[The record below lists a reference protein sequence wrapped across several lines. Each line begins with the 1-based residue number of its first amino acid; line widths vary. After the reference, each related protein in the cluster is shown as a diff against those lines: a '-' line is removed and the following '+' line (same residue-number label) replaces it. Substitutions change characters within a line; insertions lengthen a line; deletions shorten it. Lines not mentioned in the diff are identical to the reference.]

1 VRFLWPGLLWGLLLV
16 PLAVATYLALHRRR
30 SQQAARF
37 GNPALWPN
45 LLPRHP
51 GWRRHLPAALLLLAL
66 TSLLVGL
73 ARPQAVVKVPREEGT
88 IVLTLDSS
96 TSMLATDVQPT
107 RLEAARSTADEL
119 IKALPPKYQLG
130 VVTFAGRAVTR
141 TLPTTDRQEVRQAL
155 AEVEAG
161 GGTAMGEGLRRA
173 LEVGG
178 ARPPSASAGVI
189 PEPTPDP
196 ERPPLAILLL
206 SDGFSTEG
214 APPLEVAALA
224 KSLEVPVFTVAL
236 GTQTGLGPD
245 GRPAPPDEATL
256 RQVADLTGGRF
267 FTAPTSEDLA
277 AVYADLGSK
286 VSKVDEQREVTA
298 ATLAAALVLFLA
310 AGGLSLLWFNRF
322 P

>member
-1 VRFLWPGLLWGLLLV
+1 VKFLWPGLLWGLLLV

-30 SQQAARF
+30 RQQASRF

-45 LLPRHP
+45 LLPKHP
-51 GWRRHLPAALLLLAL
+51 RWRRHLPAVLLLLSLAA
-66 TSLLVGL
+66 LLVGL
-73 ARPQAVVKVPREEGT
+73 ARPQAIVKVPREEGT
-88 IVLTLDSS
+88 VVLTLDSS
-96 TSMLATDVQPT
+96 TSMLATDIQPS
-107 RLEAARSTADEL
+107 RLIAARNTADEL

-141 TLPTTDRQEVRQAL
+141 TLPTTDRDAVRTAL
-155 AEVEAG
+155 DEVEAG

-178 ARPPSASAGVI
+178 ARPPSSVGGVA
-189 PEPTPDP
+189 PQPTPDP

-206 SDGFSTEG
+206 SDGYSTEG
-214 APPLEVAALA
+214 QPPLEVAQLA
-224 KSLEVPVFTVAL
+224 KQLEVPVFTVAL

-245 GRPAPPDEATL
+245 GKPAPPDEATL
-256 RQVADLTGGRF
+256 RQVADITGGRF
-267 FTAPTSEDLA
+267 FSAPTSEDLA

-286 VSKVDEQREVTA
+286 VSKVDEQREITVA
-298 ATLAAALVLFLA
+298 PLAAALLLFLA